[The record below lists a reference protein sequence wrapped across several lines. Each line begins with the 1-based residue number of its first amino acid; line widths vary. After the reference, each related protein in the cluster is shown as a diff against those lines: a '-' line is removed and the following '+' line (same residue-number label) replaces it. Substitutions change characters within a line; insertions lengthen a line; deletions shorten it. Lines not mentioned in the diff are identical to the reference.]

1 MNCILDCNTSLF
13 RGNCIGRGFLWTCCP
28 SCKGTWFCAEVNNY
42 CCWIFYFIWCICK
55 NDILVTVT
63 ILERMKTV
71 MILKVRFVYTSLDT
85 KNVYISWA
93 NIYEYGYSV
102 QRFRIWTRTPS
113 SSDVWQIKIK
123 GYTAESLLCFW
134 MWSWIA
140 PEFRSL
146 ACTIFVIRL
155 IMIQFYTFNWL
166 CYGSQVIFLQISSII
181 DDFRDKHDCNKI
193 GTGGS
198 PCRLSAVYPFI
209 FICHTSLL
217 LGYDVFVRMT
227 FWSQLPFWNAWRQL
241 WFWKFDLYI
250 PV

>member
-1 MNCILDCNTSLF
+1 LNIDCNKIGTGGSPCRLSAVYPFILICHTSPISF
-13 RGNCIGRGFLWTCCP
+13 WTEFNR
-28 SCKGTWFCAEVNNY
+28 FCAEVNNY

-123 GYTAESLLCFW
+123 GYTAESRQGLPPVPILLQSCL
-134 MWSWIA
+134 S
-140 PEFRSL
+140 
-146 ACTIFVIRL
+146 RL
-155 IMIQFYTFNWL
+155 IF
-166 CYGSQVIFLQISSII
+166 GV
-181 DDFRDKHDCNKI
+181 
-193 GTGGS
+193 
-198 PCRLSAVYPFI
+198 V
-209 FICHTSLL
+209 
-217 LGYDVFVRMT
+217 V
-227 FWSQLPFWNAWRQL
+227 
-241 WFWKFDLYI
+241 I
-250 PV
+250 PVCKQEATRCHKGYFMFLDVELNSARIPKFSMHNFCYSSNNITLYDLKKKKNCDRIITLTNFR